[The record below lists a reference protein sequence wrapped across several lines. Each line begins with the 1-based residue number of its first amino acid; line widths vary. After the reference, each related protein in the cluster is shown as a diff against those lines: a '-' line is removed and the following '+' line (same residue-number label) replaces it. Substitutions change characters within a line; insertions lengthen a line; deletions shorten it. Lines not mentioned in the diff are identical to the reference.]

1 MSQFVGQN
9 VGNKV
14 LCNNGTYD
22 ITNGIVAPCSSAGG
36 VKKQSFD
43 SSKIDWSK
51 LGGDD
56 LGWWKGPVVQ
66 KKYYKFKDDFIN
78 GVLPNG
84 NPNVIFKKGDIIQND
99 GVITEKF
106 VFNTMTKGI
115 MSKPT
120 VVGARVEEAGGLVF
134 VPISRL
140 DLVDSQENAKKQYE
154 DALKNEQEKA
164 QSQAQSQGNNT
175 KEPIYYILVT
185 AGVLVAGYFAYKKF
199 KK

>member
-1 MSQFVGQN
+1 MSQYVGQN
-9 VGNKV
+9 VDGTWSNAFQTVTCPDGTKDFAIGIAPPCMGIKYGNQKP
-14 LCNNGTYD
+14 
-22 ITNGIVAPCSSAGG
+22 IVG
-36 VKKQSFD
+36 KRF
-43 SSKIDWSK
+43 
-51 LGGDD
+51 
-56 LGWWKGPVVQ
+56 
-66 KKYYKFKDDFIN
+66 YKFKDDFIN

-84 NPNVIFKKGDIIQND
+84 KPNIIFKKGDIIQND
-99 GVITEKF
+99 GIVTEKF

-134 VPISRL
+134 VPISRV

-185 AGVLVAGYFAYKKF
+185 AGVLVAGFFAYKKF

>member
-1 MSQFVGQN
+1 MSQAVGSNVDGTFGNFDWTKLNQGKLFVE
-9 VGNKV
+9 
-14 LCNNGTYD
+14 
-22 ITNGIVAPCSSAGG
+22 
-36 VKKQSFD
+36 
-43 SSKIDWSK
+43 
-51 LGGDD
+51 
-56 LGWWKGPVVQ
+56 

-84 NPNVIFKKGDIIQND
+84 KPNVIFKKGDIIQND

-120 VVGARVEEAGGLVF
+120 VLGARVEEAGGLVF
-134 VPISRL
+134 VPISRV
-140 DLVDSQENAKKQYE
+140 DLVNAQENAKKQYE
-154 DALKNEQEKA
+154 DALANEQAKA
-164 QSQAQSQGNNT
+164 QTQGSKA